1 MPVHTMIITRCIY
14 STIMTKFLARWRS
27 PPSYGGSVAASVTAG
42 DGPHRRRKTSRAPTI
57 FNYPPGRGSAASGL
71 PCLLDRYQEARSR
84 RHQEARVRRLCNM
97 NPLRAGASRSQ
108 RSPVPLNDKCADPPL
123 RRWRREHRLCS
134 EAPPRI
140 DATDEIGPE
149 ASPERSVP
157 KCIYLVGRRHPV
169 RHPISSGV
177 IGSVCLTP
185 PSGGWPNTP
194 AYTGLR
200 DWRGV

>member
-1 MPVHTMIITRCIY
+1 MWWVCGR
-14 STIMTKFLARWRS
+14 F
-27 PPSYGGSVAASVTAG
+27 G
-42 DGPHRRRKTSRAPTI
+42 DCRRRTTSPAKDQPGSNHLQLPAWSRLGGVGAPV
-57 FNYPPGRGSAASGL
+57 PPGPSPGGTGPSSVQHESPTGRGVALST
-71 PCLLDRYQEARSR
+71 Q
-84 RHQEARVRRLCNM
+84 
-97 NPLRAGASRSQ
+97 
-108 RSPVPLNDKCADPPL
+108 PVPLNDKCADPPL

-149 ASPERSVP
+149 ASRERSVP

-185 PSGGWPNTP
+185 PSGG
-194 AYTGLR
+194 
-200 DWRGV
+200 